1 MISPPT
7 IYFLL
12 VFGTLALAFA
22 PSPVSGQTDYFNTD
36 HGRPVVIEDA
46 YPTER
51 FAFEL
56 QLAPVRL
63 ERAQGGRYRWGIEP
77 ELAYGVLPRTQVE
90 VGFPLAFVDLPGAS
104 DAGLA
109 GIRLSVLRNLNIE
122 TEGLPAFGLAAD
134 VLLPAGEFAPDRAYP
149 SLKALA
155 TRSFSF
161 ARFHLN
167 GQATFG
173 SAPDSSDDSEAPSHE
188 LSRWQA
194 GVAIDQTFPL
204 KALLLIADLVA
215 RQPIQEEE
223 DVAWTAEVGVRTQ
236 LSPQLALDAGA
247 GRTLTGERTWF
258 VTFGAAYAFAV
269 RSLIP
274 IR

>member
-1 MISPPT
+1 MT
-7 IYFLL
+7 L
-12 VFGTLALAFA
+12 VFA
-22 PSPVSGQTDYFNTD
+22 PLSLNGQTDYFNID
-36 HGRPVVIEDA
+36 HGRPVVVEDA

-51 FAFEL
+51 YAFEL

-63 ERAQGGRYRWGIEP
+63 ERGQGGGYRWGIEP
-77 ELAYGVLPRTQVE
+77 ELAYGVLPRTQIE
-90 VGFPLAFVDLPGAS
+90 VSFPLVFVDRPGAS
-104 DAGLA
+104 EAGLA
-109 GIRLSVLRNLNIE
+109 GIRLSVLRNLNVE
-122 TEGLPAFGLAAD
+122 TEGVPALGLAAD
-134 VLLPAGEFAPDRAYP
+134 VLLPVGEFAPDRAYP
-149 SLKALA
+149 SLKAIA

-161 ARFHLN
+161 ARFHVN

-173 SAPDSSDDSEAPSHE
+173 SAPDPSEDLEAPAHE

-194 GVAIDQTFPL
+194 GVAIDKTFPL
-204 KALLLIADLVA
+204 KSALVIADLVA
-215 RQPIQEEE
+215 RQPIEEEE
-223 DVAWTAEVGVRTQ
+223 DVEWTAEAGVRTQ
-236 LSPQLALDAGA
+236 LSPRLALDAGF